1 MASQPPSEPPVAL
14 VDRSIGVLRV
24 VRIASL
30 IIALCAAGL
39 IMYRIYSTPA
49 ATTGSANSLEEFPE
63 HGTLIEPPKPLS
75 DFTLTS
81 QDGKPLS
88 LSDLHGKYV
97 LLFFGYTHCP
107 DVCPTTLS
115 DFLQVKRQIGA
126 ASSEVR
132 FVFVSVDGERDTPP
146 VLARFVKNF
155 DPGFIGLQGDDATL
169 GRIGAEYGLYY
180 KKEKVAGTSQPYS
193 VTHSSSSYLLDRAG
207 RMRMIYGFGVAPQVI
222 ATDIGTLL
230 ASD

>member
-1 MASQPPSEPPVAL
+1 VESQTPREPPVAL
-14 VDRSIGVLRV
+14 VDRRIGVLRV
-24 VRIASL
+24 VRLVSL

-39 IMYRIYSTPA
+39 IIYRLKSAPA
-49 ATTGSANSLEEFPE
+49 ETGSANLPDELPE
-63 HGTLIEPPKPLS
+63 HGTTIEPPKPLS
-75 DFTLTS
+75 NFTLTS

-155 DPGFIGLQGDDATL
+155 DASFIGLQGDDATL
-169 GRIGAEYGLYY
+169 GRIGPEYGLYY
-180 KKEKVAGTSQPYS
+180 KKEKAAGSSQPYS
-193 VTHSSSSYLLDRAG
+193 VTHSSSTYLLDRAG
-207 RMRMIYGFGVAPQVI
+207 RMRMIYSFGIAPQVI

>member
-1 MASQPPSEPPVAL
+1 VESQTPNEPPVAL
-14 VDRSIGVLRV
+14 VDRGIGVLRV
-24 VRIASL
+24 VRVVSL
-30 IIALCAAGL
+30 LIALCAAGL
-39 IMYRIYSTPA
+39 MIYRFYRPPA
-49 ATTGSANSLEEFPE
+49 ETGSASSLDEPAE
-63 HGTLIEPPKPLS
+63 HGTPIEPPKALS
-75 DFTLTS
+75 NFTLTS
-81 QDGKPLS
+81 QDGKPLR

-115 DFLQVKRQIGA
+115 DFLQVKRKIGV

-155 DPGFIGLQGDDATL
+155 DASFIGLQGDDATL
-169 GRIGAEYGLYY
+169 GKIGPEYGLYY
-180 KKEKVAGTSQPYS
+180 KKEKVADTSQPYA
-193 VTHSSSSYLLDRAG
+193 VTHSSSTYLIDRAG
-207 RMRMIYGFGVAPQVI
+207 RMRMIYGFGIAPQVI